1 VRAPGE
7 GPCGDDDKQ
16 VAAWP
21 DLKGVMTVRP
31 GPGAGL
37 HRGACRAGLHLDMA
51 QRAGAARVVHRIGRA
66 RRGRQ
71 DDADD
76 LRGGSRWP
84 RSGSAGHVSSAGH
97 GHKDNGRGQQPP
109 EAETYQSH
117 CHRCFD
123 GPPEPPVP
131 SQAGMPQDQRD
142 SSWSILAAVI
152 PITNTMFRPPP
163 PHSIRSLSG
172 SRVTVQPLRRPSQ
185 RARSAA
191 APERWP
197 ESAPAPLAIRV
208 PPSRRAR
215 AETPSARVTD
225 R

>member
-37 HRGACRAGLHLDMA
+37 HRGACRAGLHLDMV

-152 PITNTMFRPPP
+152 PITNTNVQATTAPFNSITFRISCNRPAASPAQP
-163 PHSIRSLSG
+163 AREIGSCAGAMTRKRSRTAGHS
-172 SRVTVQPLRRPSQ
+172 
-185 RARSAA
+185 SATQ
-191 APERWP
+191 
-197 ESAPAPLAIRV
+197 
-208 PPSRRAR
+208 PPSPRRNTKR
-215 AETPSARVTD
+215 TGN
-225 R
+225 